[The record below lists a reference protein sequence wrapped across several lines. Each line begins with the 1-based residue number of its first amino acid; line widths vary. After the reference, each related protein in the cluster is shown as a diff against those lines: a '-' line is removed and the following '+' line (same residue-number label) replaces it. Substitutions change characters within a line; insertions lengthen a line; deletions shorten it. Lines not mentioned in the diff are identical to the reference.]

1 MITKIDTRKS
11 EHWPMLLFKTMI
23 TLWNA
28 NQNKLWRPIKQST
41 TFWMMNLIKK
51 KQKTIQSKKIKL
63 EDIIFLKKLFYIIIK
78 PNSIG

>member
-1 MITKIDTRKS
+1 MITKIDIRKS

-41 TFWMMNLIKK
+41 TFWMMNLVQKKAKNDSIKK
-51 KQKTIQSKKIKL
+51 KLK
-63 EDIIFLKKLFYIIIK
+63 DIIFLKKLFYIIIK
-78 PNSIG
+78 PDSIS